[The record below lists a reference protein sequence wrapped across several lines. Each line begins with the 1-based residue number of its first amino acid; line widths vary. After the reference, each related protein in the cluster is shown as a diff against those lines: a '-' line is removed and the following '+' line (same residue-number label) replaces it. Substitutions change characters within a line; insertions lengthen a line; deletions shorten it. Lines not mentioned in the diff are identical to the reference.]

1 MVLKMLCS
9 SRQYMS
15 ISELVEPMKDAVVLL
30 VTMNYSG
37 VIGHNELHWCY
48 WSHCIT
54 VVLLVTMNYSGVI
67 GHNELQ
73 WCYWS
78 Q

>member
-1 MVLKMLCS
+1 M
-9 SRQYMS
+9 
-15 ISELVEPMKDAVVLL
+15 VLL

-37 VIGHNELHWCY
+37 VIGHNGIEIQLIMASIFLW
-48 WSHCIT
+48 HCSKPVT
-54 VVLLVTMNYSGVI
+54 SKVTPLLLSLLVTMNYSGVI